1 VSTNFDFDSVIC
13 HIFSQTKTE
22 AINEVIDKCSIFKT
36 LPDINRFRR
45 AVLNR
50 EAIET
55 TGIGHGIAIA
65 HGKIRNLSHVQVGLG
80 LSECGVDYDAKDGL
94 PVHFLFV
101 IASSPTRQFEY
112 IRTLSA
118 LLRTVRSPE
127 VRDELLKLDENY
139 ECPDPLSSQGSSLM
153 KMLADQHFSWLWK
166 NGITASSH

>member
-1 VSTNFDFDSVIC
+1 MSTYTDYGSVIC
-13 HIFSQTKTE
+13 HIEADTKID
-22 AINEVIDKCSIFKT
+22 AIHEVIDKCSIFRT
-36 LPDINRFRR
+36 LPDVNRFKR

-65 HGKIRNLSHVQVGLG
+65 HGKVRNLAHVQVGLG
-80 LSECGVDYDAKDGL
+80 LSECGIDYDAKDGL

-127 VRDELLKLDENY
+127 VRSELLRLDENY
-139 ECPDPLSSQGSSLM
+139 ECPDPISSQGDSLM
-153 KMLADQHFSWLWK
+153 RMLADQHFSWIWHK
-166 NGITASSH
+166 QHQ

>member
-1 VSTNFDFDSVIC
+1 MSTFSDLGSVIC
-13 HIFSQTKTE
+13 HIDATTKAE
-22 AINEVIDKCSIFKT
+22 AIGEVIDKCTIFHS
-36 LPDINRFRR
+36 LPDLSRFKR

-65 HGKIRNLSHVQVGLG
+65 HGKIRNLTHVQVGLG
-80 LSECGVDYDAKDGL
+80 LSECGIEYDAKDGM

-118 LLRTVRSPE
+118 LLRTVRSAE
-127 VRDELLKLDENY
+127 VRNELLRLDENY
-139 ECPDPLSSQGSSLM
+139 ECPDPISSQGDSLM
-153 KMLADQHFSWLWK
+153 RMLADQHFSWIWHR
-166 NGITASSH
+166 NNQ

>member
-1 VSTNFDFDSVIC
+1 MSTFTDFGSVIC
-13 HIFSQTKTE
+13 HIDALTKHE
-22 AINEVIDKCSIFKT
+22 AIDEVIDKCTIFRN
-36 LPDINRFRR
+36 LPDINRFKR

-65 HGKIRNLSHVQVGLG
+65 HGKVRNLSHVQVGLG
-80 LSECGVDYDAKDGL
+80 LSECGIEYDAKDGM

-127 VRDELLKLDENY
+127 VRNELLRLDENY
-139 ECPDPLSSQGSSLM
+139 ECPDPLSSQGDSLM
-153 KMLADQHFSWLWK
+153 RMLADQHFSWIWHK
-166 NGITASSH
+166 NG

>member
-1 VSTNFDFDSVIC
+1 MSTIFDYESVIC
-13 HIFSQTKTE
+13 HIGALEKTE

-36 LPDINRFRR
+36 LPDIDRFRR
-45 AVLNR
+45 AVHNR

-65 HGKIRNLSHVQVGLG
+65 HGKIRNLNHVQVGLG
-80 LSECGVDYDAKDGL
+80 LSECGVEYHAKDGH

-139 ECPDPLSSQGSSLM
+139 ECADPLSTQGVSLM
-153 KMLADQHFSWLWK
+153 RMLADQHFSWIW
-166 NGITASSH
+166 NTTT

>member
-1 VSTNFDFDSVIC
+1 MDIPFDFDSVIC
-13 HIFSQTKTE
+13 HIRSQSKTE
-22 AINEVIDKCSIFKT
+22 AINEVIDKCSIFHT

-80 LSECGVDYDAKDGL
+80 LSECGVDYDAKDGK

-118 LLRTVRSPE
+118 LLRTVRSSE
-127 VRDELLKLDENY
+127 VRHELLRLDENY
-139 ECPDPLSSQGSSLM
+139 ECPDPLSTQGDSLM

-166 NGITASSH
+166 DASSSL

>member
-1 VSTNFDFDSVIC
+1 MSTPIDYDSVIC
-13 HIFSQTKTE
+13 HIQATSKKE
-22 AINEVIDKCSIFKT
+22 AIDEVIDKCSIFRS
-36 LPDINRFRR
+36 LPDLNRFRR
-45 AVLNR
+45 AVHNR

-65 HGKIRNLSHVQVGLG
+65 HGKIRNLSHVQVALG
-80 LSECGVDYDAKDGL
+80 LSECGVEYDAKDGL

-101 IASSPTRQFEY
+101 IASCPTRQFEY

-127 VRDELLKLDENY
+127 VRGELLQLDDNY
-139 ECPDPLSSQGSSLM
+139 ECPDPLSSQGDSLM

-166 NGITASSH
+166 DQEMQV

>member
-1 VSTNFDFDSVIC
+1 MNTLFDFDSVIC
-13 HIFSQTKTE
+13 HIASRTKAE
-22 AINEVIDKCSIFKT
+22 AIDEVIDKCSIFHT

-45 AVLNR
+45 AVHNR

-65 HGKIRNLSHVQVGLG
+65 HGKIRSLSNVQVGLG
-80 LSECGVDYDAKDGL
+80 LSECGVEYEAKDGL

-112 IRTLSA
+112 IRTLST

-127 VRDELLKLDENY
+127 VRDELLKLDANY
-139 ECPDPLSSQGSSLM
+139 ECPDPLSSQGDSLM
-153 KMLADQHFSWLWK
+153 RMLADQHFSWLWK
-166 NGITASSH
+166 GMIQ

>member
-1 VSTNFDFDSVIC
+1 LSNPSDYGSVIC
-13 HIFSQTKTE
+13 HIDALDKFD
-22 AINEVIDKCSIFKT
+22 AINEVIDKCSIFNS
-36 LPDINRFRR
+36 LPNVNRFRR

-65 HGKIRNLSHVQVGLG
+65 HGKIRNLTHVQVGLG

-112 IRTLSA
+112 IRTLST

-127 VRDELLKLDENY
+127 VRDELLRLDENY
-139 ECPDPLSSQGSSLM
+139 ECPDPMSSQGDTLM
-153 KMLADQHFSWLWK
+153 HMLADQHFSWIWHQ
-166 NGITASSH
+166 NGQ

>member
-1 VSTNFDFDSVIC
+1 MSTYSDYGSVIC
-13 HIFSQTKTE
+13 HIEALTKDE
-22 AINEVIDKCSIFKT
+22 AINEVIDKCSIFHT
-36 LPDINRFRR
+36 LSDVSRFRR
-45 AVLNR
+45 AVLER

-65 HGKIRNLSHVQVGLG
+65 HGKVRNLSHVQVGLG
-80 LSECGVDYDAKDGL
+80 LSECGIEYDAKDGL

-127 VRDELLKLDENY
+127 VRNELLRLDENY
-139 ECPDPLSSQGSSLM
+139 ECPDPLSSQGDSLM
-153 KMLADQHFSWLWK
+153 RMLADQHFSWIWQR
-166 NGITASSH
+166 NPQ